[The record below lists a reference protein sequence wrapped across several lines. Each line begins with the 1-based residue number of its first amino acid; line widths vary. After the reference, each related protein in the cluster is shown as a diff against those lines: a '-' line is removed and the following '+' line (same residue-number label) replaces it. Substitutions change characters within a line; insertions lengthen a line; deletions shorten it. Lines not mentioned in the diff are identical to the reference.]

1 MFTSNG
7 ELEFSDYEK
16 AEINVCLNCT
26 RPAEDCDG
34 ECEFDDLEAQC
45 KYNTVKIKDL
55 DTGVIYNS
63 ITEAATALN
72 RSKSAVRKASKS
84 ETRRV
89 AGHRLVRVK

>member
-16 AEINVCLNCT
+16 AEINICLNCT
-26 RPAEDCDG
+26 RPAEDCNG
-34 ECEFDDLEAQC
+34 ECEFEDLEAQC
-45 KYNTVKIKDL
+45 KCNTVKIKDL

-72 RSKSAVRKASKS
+72 RSLSAVRKASKS
-84 ETRRV
+84 DTRRV